1 MHPLPQ
7 TGVLTFVFTDIEGS
21 TTRWDRAP
29 DAMAEALATHD
40 AIVSETLTAH
50 GCSVF
55 KRVGDAFCS
64 VFRVARSI
72 FDSVFF
78 TRTLL

>member
-1 MHPLPQ
+1 
-7 TGVLTFVFTDIEGS
+7 
-21 TTRWDRAP
+21 
-29 DAMAEALATHD
+29 MAEALATHD

-50 GCSVF
+50 GGSVF